1 MLGVE
6 FQPKSWGGLVFG
18 YKALGI
24 GGGSNTDDHT
34 VQKYDMVYYGPIFGL
49 NLHWSGKK

>member
-6 FQPKSWGGLVFG
+6 LQPKSWGGLVFG

-24 GGGSNTDDHT
+24 DVGSDTDDHA
-34 VQKYDMVYYGPIFGL
+34 VQKYNVVYYGPIIGL
-49 NLHWSGKK
+49 NLRWSGNK